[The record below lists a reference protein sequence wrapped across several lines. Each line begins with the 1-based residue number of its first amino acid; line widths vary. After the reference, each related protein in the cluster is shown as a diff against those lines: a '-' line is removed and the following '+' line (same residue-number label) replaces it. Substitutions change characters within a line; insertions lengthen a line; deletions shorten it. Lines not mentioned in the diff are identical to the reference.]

1 MPAYSGKFQYSGGSG
16 EPLSQGAC
24 QVDFEEET
32 CTVTPAAGIP
42 IAFDLG
48 DVDSLAR
55 SDWELAL
62 KLYTGNTVALR
73 QFGPAFGRI
82 ADELTAA
89 WRDRTVQ
96 CLLLE
101 DLEEVARS
109 NGAASGVPAEIR
121 IYQSNLAT
129 LPVDGLPSQ
138 WRLADVDAMRF
149 DEAAYNVTLESGG
162 QKLVIS
168 KLAKKTGEF
177 VSTLTGTLDALR
189 KKSADALHNTFPFL
203 DPDRLRRL
211 LTVMPEGR
219 SVKLAALGAIHP
231 KLPEALIGR
240 AVDPR
245 LKPYFDEL
253 RSRAVAD
260 SLMAGF
266 KFVRDDEEPAEEPA
280 AEEPAAQEE
289 KSPLFFWFF
298 FPLAGKNV
306 AVWESTMGSGRATYF
321 FRAAPPLDAAI
332 ASLTRGLALVNFRRE
347 PVYLPDDSLEQQPRF
362 HRYAIG
368 ARKLPDLRNLRAAF
382 LGRAIHSSVEAW
394 GAQVGSVAG

>member
-289 KSPLFFWFF
+289 KSPLFFW
-298 FPLAGKNV
+298 
-306 AVWESTMGSGRATYF
+306 
-321 FRAAPPLDAAI
+321 
-332 ASLTRGLALVNFRRE
+332 
-347 PVYLPDDSLEQQPRF
+347 
-362 HRYAIG
+362 
-368 ARKLPDLRNLRAAF
+368 
-382 LGRAIHSSVEAW
+382 
-394 GAQVGSVAG
+394 